1 MCLKIGT
8 QVPIPKAAGRKYEW
22 GPMSGMLADD
32 LGQVRHNQQQ
42 GGGKKDESCLAKFG
56 VFEHD
61 YLPFLL
67 LKSND
72 P

>member
-1 MCLKIGT
+1 MT
-8 QVPIPKAAGRKYEW
+8 
-22 GPMSGMLADD
+22 GMLADH
-32 LGQVRHNQQQ
+32 LGQVGHNQQQ

-56 VFEHD
+56 VFEHG
-61 YLPFLL
+61 YLRFLL

>member
-1 MCLKIGT
+1 MT
-8 QVPIPKAAGRKYEW
+8 
-22 GPMSGMLADD
+22 GMLADH
-32 LGQVRHNQQQ
+32 LGQVGHNQQQ

-56 VFEHD
+56 VFEHG